1 MFVWCDR
8 LIQRESWKAQ
18 VVLRPS
24 KIQNRDIP
32 VVEVVGGRVAETDG
46 ALG

>member
-8 LIQRESWKAQ
+8 LIRRESWK
-18 VVLRPS
+18 VIFRPS
-24 KIQNRDIP
+24 KIHNRDIP

-46 ALG
+46 ALR